1 MDNLVLMFQQ
11 RDAMDACG
19 ITVTHAISNNQVVG
33 ATITSTSDCKVSL
46 SGGMYLLLLFLIFF
60 RNSFAHL
67 AGAVLSGANVQMEA
81 YGSETTA
88 WVELT
93 ANTPVY
99 YQFASA
105 INF

>member
-19 ITVTHAISNNQVVG
+19 ITITHAISAGQIVG

-46 SGGMYLLLLFLIFF
+46 SGGMFLFPTSPFFFLLTCT
-60 RNSFAHL
+60 
-67 AGAVLSGANVQMEA
+67 GAVLSGDNVKMET

-88 WVELT
+88 WVDLT

-105 INF
+105 INL